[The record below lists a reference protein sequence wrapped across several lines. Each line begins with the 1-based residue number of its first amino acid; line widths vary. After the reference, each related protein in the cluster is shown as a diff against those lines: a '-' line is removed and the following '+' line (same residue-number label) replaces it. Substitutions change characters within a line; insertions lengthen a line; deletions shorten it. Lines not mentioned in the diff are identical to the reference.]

1 MYLVNNIYY
10 NKKIFYIILIMI
22 FTQVNSLPYPKPKPE
37 NIIKCFGYSNETI
50 CGTQGKCEYKVINNE
65 GVDKKIK
72 LCVCNDQ
79 YGTLSFDNKPCTRKR
94 ITQATAFWLQIF
106 FGWIQVG
113 AFMLHWW
120 WYALSVFITCGIFC
134 CCTCFCLCHDSEDDS
149 DNKSKTLDTC
159 NSCLAILATIVILT
173 MWIINAVY
181 IGKDCYS
188 VIEITSGSHMGEH
201 SLACWNNL

>member
-1 MYLVNNIYY
+1 MNL
-10 NKKIFYIILIMI
+10 KEILI
-22 FTQVNSLPYPKPKPE
+22 
-37 NIIKCFGYSNETI
+37 
-50 CGTQGKCEYKVINNE
+50 

-120 WYALSVFITCGIFC
+120 WYALSVLLHVEYFVVVLVFACVM
-134 CCTCFCLCHDSEDDS
+134 
-149 DNKSKTLDTC
+149 
-159 NSCLAILATIVILT
+159 ILKMIL
-173 MWIINAVY
+173 IINQKLL
-181 IGKDCYS
+181 IL
-188 VIEITSGSHMGEH
+188 VIHV
-201 SLACWNNL
+201 